1 MNNLKLKRILNLK
14 GIGQEQE
21 HHVLL
26 MLTHGLILTSEF
38 DTTKVT
44 EVEMAKNHLQDF
56 VPNATPTATGSIIF
70 SFFKKIGPN
79 ITPTEP
85 VIKIAIIL
93 NITTPPYSAETSIPI
108 GAVTD
113 LGNIETIAT

>member
-1 MNNLKLKRILNLK
+1 MK

-44 EVEMAKNHLQDF
+44 EVEMAKNHLQDLNNDFNLKKF
-56 VPNATPTATGSIIF
+56 VFIFDRGYGS
-70 SFFKKIGPN
+70 
-79 ITPTEP
+79 
-85 VIKIAIIL
+85 
-93 NITTPPYSAETSIPI
+93 Y
-108 GAVTD
+108 
-113 LGNIETIAT
+113 

>member
-44 EVEMAKNHLQDF
+44 EVEMAKNHLQDLNNDFNLKKF
-56 VPNATPTATGSIIF
+56 VFIFDRGYGS
-70 SFFKKIGPN
+70 
-79 ITPTEP
+79 
-85 VIKIAIIL
+85 
-93 NITTPPYSAETSIPI
+93 Y
-108 GAVTD
+108 
-113 LGNIETIAT
+113 